1 MNRSEFGVLSCGMID
16 GIDIVGECVHHSVWT
31 GLGAMEF
38 GVSAWRRVGGMEHNL
53 IASVEGRAMCLCVVG
68 SVKMFAGDFFVL

>member
-16 GIDIVGECVHHSVWT
+16 GVDIVGECLHHSVGT

-38 GVSAWRRVGGMEHNL
+38 DGSAWGRIGGMEHNL
-53 IASVEGRAMCLCVVG
+53 IASVEG
-68 SVKMFAGDFFVL
+68 